1 MLCTDFESILKQNGN
16 TEKIYQMKAEQK
28 GKARYTEKSNTH
40 APFWWCVRS
49 SNVKINFKLPGVTN
63 KDDKEVRKNIQM
75 GSIDSCRFM

>member
-40 APFWWCVRS
+40 APFW
-49 SNVKINFKLPGVTN
+49 
-63 KDDKEVRKNIQM
+63 
-75 GSIDSCRFM
+75 